1 MTTLSCS
8 KEWSHG
14 RELTVV
20 VNLWKAGMCGL
31 IKDVKERVNAKYKSN
46 FVFQNNFTVG
56 SYKFTWEKH
65 VASSGLSSRT
75 GGRDFPWLLWAWALA
90 TLIKGNKKKMEPK
103 ELPSQSIHRLLTAYT
118 GQLEIFVTA
127 LLMIILREIHVFN
140 YNSLIGSHVETSKRS
155 KTKTK
160 VTR

>member
-1 MTTLSCS
+1 MRKT
-8 KEWSHG
+8 
-14 RELTVV
+14 
-20 VNLWKAGMCGL
+20 CGL
-31 IKDVKERVNAKYKSN
+31 IRVVTKGWAPGISPGYHEHDP
-46 FVFQNNFTVG
+46 
-56 SYKFTWEKH
+56 SYFH
-65 VASSGLSSRT
+65 V
-75 GGRDFPWLLWAWALA
+75 
-90 TLIKGNKKKMEPK
+90 GNKKKMEPK

-140 YNSLIGSHVETSKRS
+140 YNSLIGSHVEISKRS

>member
-1 MTTLSCS
+1 MRKT
-8 KEWSHG
+8 
-14 RELTVV
+14 
-20 VNLWKAGMCGL
+20 CGL
-31 IKDVKERVNAKYKSN
+31 IRVVTKGWGPGISPGYHEHDP
-46 FVFQNNFTVG
+46 
-56 SYKFTWEKH
+56 SYFH
-65 VASSGLSSRT
+65 V
-75 GGRDFPWLLWAWALA
+75 
-90 TLIKGNKKKMEPK
+90 GNKTKMEPK

-127 LLMIILREIHVFN
+127 LLMIILRENIIHVFN

>member
-1 MTTLSCS
+1 MQNITQTLFF
-8 KEWSHG
+8 
-14 RELTVV
+14 
-20 VNLWKAGMCGL
+20 KA
-31 IKDVKERVNAKYKSN
+31 I
-46 FVFQNNFTVG
+46 
-56 SYKFTWEKH
+56 
-65 VASSGLSSRT
+65 
-75 GGRDFPWLLWAWALA
+75 LLWEVTNLHEKNMWPHQGCHQGLGAG
-90 TLIKGNKKKMEPK
+90 ISPGYYEHDPSYFHVGNKKKMEPK